1 MNRKSLVP
9 IVTAAIACVA
19 FILWQANLTQSA
31 ARTLDGGIRPL
42 GGTKTEGQAGPV
54 YIEND
59 SYYWLMMAERMATEG
74 TARIR
79 HTATDN
85 APFGRPVF
93 WSQSIA
99 WMMHGLAKL
108 PPFSSQ
114 PDPLVAASFWVNPV
128 LQSLVV
134 LALAW
139 ILSPLGWPATI
150 AVLVLFV
157 CLGDVSWAFSSLRPD
172 HQSLQAAF
180 SILMLALLLRAGF
193 GFGSPAAALPGSEK
207 KGNRSERWPFV
218 AAGIFSGAGLWV
230 SSAAM
235 MPILML
241 LTAAVCATALVFG
254 SFSPESSRH
263 ARTGW
268 LLWGT
273 SAFLTSLAFWL
284 LEFFPD
290 WKMVRLEVNNPLF
303 AVWAL
308 GLGTGMSL
316 AFGCREGL
324 RMRWGGFAALAVVA
338 AGCALLPGTI
348 LFGPVEWYWPR
359 DLTMDRVHNF
369 IMEFYTLQNFTKGA
383 MVPYLARVYLLVVPL
398 GFLLLVPAW
407 LQRRSAG
414 GPVFLVLML
423 VFLGLFAM
431 GMRQI
436 RWFGLFSPVAALAAG
451 VASAWL
457 VGLVWKRGEIGKVLA
472 VGLGIVLVGQGFFLA
487 SDQIRNLQSVA
498 AGRSVL
504 NELMPSVLNKQF
516 ALLVAAEKDRPAVVL
531 ADPDLAPALQYFAKV
546 PVVVS
551 FYWENVEGA
560 RDAMRFFA
568 DTGEEDALEVAKRRG
583 ITHVIVPSGS
593 IFPNYFDFMK
603 HGHYNTARA
612 STTLAAK
619 LTRSSDLPPPRW
631 LETDYQ
637 LDRLGKMPFTYKG
650 ETIEQY
656 LNIYRVA
663 P

>member
-1 MNRKSLVP
+1 MNRKTLVP
-9 IVTAAIACVA
+9 IFTAALACVA
-19 FILWQANLTQSA
+19 FILWQADLIQSA

-42 GGTKTEGQAGPV
+42 GGTKAEGQAGPV
-54 YIEND
+54 YVEND
-59 SYYWLMMAERMATEG
+59 SYYWLMMAERMTAEG
-74 TARIR
+74 TWRIR
-79 HTATDN
+79 QTTTDN

-93 WSQSIA
+93 WSQSIP
-99 WMMHGLAKL
+99 WLMHGLAKL

-139 ILSPLGWPATI
+139 ILAPLGWPATTATLI
-150 AVLVLFV
+150 LFAG
-157 CLGDVSWAFSSLRPD
+157 LGDVSWAFNSLRPD
-172 HQSLQAAF
+172 HQSLQVAF
-180 SILMLALLLRAGF
+180 SILMMAALLRVGF
-193 GFGSPAAALPGSEK
+193 GFENPAGALPGAETTV
-207 KGNRSERWPFV
+207 NRPERWPFMV
-218 AAGIFSGAGLWV
+218 GGLFCGAGLWV

-235 MPILML
+235 MPILMV
-241 LTAAVCATALVFG
+241 LTASVCAWGLVFG
-254 SFSPESSRH
+254 SASGEVAQR
-263 ARTGW
+263 ARAGW
-268 LLWGT
+268 LVWGA
-273 SAFLTSLAFWL
+273 SACLASLAFWMV
-284 LEFFPD
+284 EFFPD
-290 WKMVRLEVNNPLF
+290 WRMVRLEVNNPFF
-303 AVWAL
+303 AIWAL
-308 GLGTGMSL
+308 GLGLGMSL
-316 AFGCREGL
+316 AFSCRDGE
-324 RMRWGGFAALAVVA
+324 RVRWGGLVALGAVA
-338 AGCALLPGTI
+338 ACCVLLPGAI
-348 LFGPVEWYWPR
+348 LFGPAEWYWPR
-359 DLTMDRVHNF
+359 DVAMDRLHNF
-369 IMEFYTLQNFTKGA
+369 IMEFYTFWNFTKGA
-383 MVPYLARVYLLVVPL
+383 VVSHLAKLYLVVLPL
-398 GFLLLVPAW
+398 GFLLLAPGW
-407 LQRRSAG
+407 LRRHAPG
-414 GPVFLVLML
+414 GPAFLVLL
-423 VFLGLFAM
+423 VVFAGMFAM
-431 GMRQI
+431 GMRQV
-436 RWFGLFSPVAALAAG
+436 RWLGLFGPVAALAAG
-451 VASAWL
+451 VSSAWL
-457 VGLVWKRGEIGKVLA
+457 AGLLWKKGDFGKVLA
-472 VGLGIVLVGQGFFLA
+472 GVVGLAVLAQAYFPA
-487 SDQIRNLQSVA
+487 SAQIRNLQSVI
-498 AGRSVL
+498 AGKSIL

-516 ALLVAAEKDRPAVVL
+516 VLLLAAEKNKPGLVL
-531 ADPDLAPALQYFAKV
+531 ADPDLAPSLQYFAKI

-560 RDAMRFFA
+560 RDAAKFFA